1 MQITQGS
8 TPTILILLV
17 STADDRTAVTGA
29 TPAVQISKNGGAF
42 AAAAG
47 VVSEVGL
54 GFYKVTLTSGETD
67 TVGALAVVS
76 TATGADVW
84 RSIEQVV

>member
-8 TPTILILLV
+8 TPVILILLV
-17 STADDRTAVTGA
+17 STADDRTALTGA
-29 TPAVQISKNGGAF
+29 TPAVQLSKNGGAF

-47 VVSEVGL
+47 SVTEVGL
-54 GFYKVTLTSGETD
+54 GFYKLTLSAAETD
-67 TVGALAVVS
+67 TVGALAVVA

-84 RSIEQVV
+84 RSLEQVV

>member
-1 MQITQGS
+1 MQIAQHS
-8 TPTILILLV
+8 TPTILFLLV
-17 STADDRTAVTGA
+17 STADDRTALTGA
-29 TPAVQISKNGGAF
+29 TPAAQLSKNGGAF

-47 VVSEVGL
+47 SVTEVGL
-54 GFYKVTLTSGETD
+54 GFYKLTLQAGETD
-67 TVGALAVVS
+67 TVGALAVVA

>member
-1 MQITQGS
+1 MQMTQGT

-17 STADDRTAVTGA
+17 STADDRTAVLGA
-29 TPAVQISKNGGAF
+29 TPTVQVSKNGGAF
-42 AAAAG
+42 VAAAG
-47 VVSEVGL
+47 AVSEVGL
-54 GFYKVTLTSGETD
+54 GFYKLTLQAGETD
-67 TVGALAVVS
+67 TVGALAVVA

>member
-1 MQITQGS
+1 MQITQGT

-17 STADDRTAVTGA
+17 STADDRTAVLGA
-29 TPAVQISKNGGAF
+29 TPAVQLSKVGGAF
-42 AAAAG
+42 VPAAG
-47 VVSEVGL
+47 AVTEVGQ
-54 GFYKVTLTSGETD
+54 GFYKLTLQAGETD
-67 TVGALAVVS
+67 TIGALAVVS